1 MALVKTIIAVMGID
15 FIIQQPVKDLLRS
28 KRMDYLSTIFLI
40 LGIIGIVGIVI
51 TLLTKKGKV

>member
-1 MALVKTIIAVMGID
+1 
-15 FIIQQPVKDLLRS
+15 VKDLLRS

>member
-1 MALVKTIIAVMGID
+1 
-15 FIIQQPVKDLLRS
+15 VKDLLRS

-40 LGIIGIVGIVI
+40 SGIIGIVGIVI